1 MMWSSPL
8 GLPIIDCASSRCSK
22 NEAHSISLYHHELH
36 FLTMLKSII
45 VSGIN
50 EGMHAGAAGVTL
62 IPGVKEERA
71 TEVFIIS
78 AAARDHWKGKLLF
91 CVFIKR
97 WTNPRHGEMKYS
109 KSNKISVPA
118 EANYKISL
126 SNVDFL
132 AATPAQSSPPCSL
145 WKPLKWYASGRTPN
159 ILKYEQVFYSPI
171 SPKQLFSLFSEYVE
185 SL

>member
-1 MMWSSPL
+1 MMWNLPL
-8 GLPIIDCASSRCSK
+8 GLPIIDCVNSHCSK
-22 NEAHSISLYHHELH
+22 NEAHFISLYHHELH

-50 EGMHAGAAGVTL
+50 ERMHAGAAGVTL
-62 IPGVKEERA
+62 IPGVKEEWA

-97 WTNPRHGEMKYS
+97 WTNPCHREMKYS
-109 KSNKISVPA
+109 KSNKISIPA

-126 SNVDFL
+126 SNVTFL
-132 AATPAQSSPPCSL
+132 AVTPANSHNHLHHGVFGNHS
-145 WKPLKWYASGRTPN
+145 
-159 ILKYEQVFYSPI
+159 KYMQMVKHIIF
-171 SPKQLFSLFSEYVE
+171 
-185 SL
+185 

>member
-126 SNVDFL
+126 SNVTFL
-132 AATPAQSSPPCSL
+132 AATPAHSHNHPHHV
-145 WKPLKWYASGRTPN
+145 
-159 ILKYEQVFYSPI
+159 VFGNHSNDMRVVERLI
-171 SPKQLFSLFSEYVE
+171 S
-185 SL
+185 